1 MTANAKLSDEQREV
15 LKAAFEGALRL
26 PPDEWSA
33 YAATACGDDGEVQR
47 ELASLLR
54 AHDASAG
61 YFERLGDQL
70 VAPALRAVASGGESE
85 EAVTIGG
92 QVAHYEVIERI
103 GGGGMGIVYKAR
115 DLRLGRTV
123 ALKFLPSRHAADP
136 AARARLLAEAQAASA
151 LDHPNIAVVYEIGE
165 TETHRSFIA
174 MAWYEG
180 ETLKERLRSGPLPV
194 QDAVAIAAQIG
205 AALAAAHEAG
215 IIHRDV
221 KPANVLITRTGVTKL
236 VDFGIARLVSADST
250 DEHATAGT
258 PGYMSPEQTR
268 GTALDARTDIWSIG
282 VVLYEML
289 TGRRPFHGDKA
300 ELIVNAIRNAEPVPI
315 TAARPEVP
323 PALAQVVGRCLR
335 KAPHERYPDAGE
347 LLAALRASG
356 DGAAQIAGE
365 ARRNRF
371 YPRTRRTRLVLVA
384 SLVAVIVA
392 ARQLAPLVQSEPTG
406 NAEAY
411 RFYQRGLEYEQTGSH
426 AVADTLYRRALAL
439 DPDFALARARLAVV
453 QLRSPSPFTATD
465 AHRQVDARLEQA
477 RLEAIAALRAQ
488 PGLADAHYALGLYWQ
503 RRRDHER
510 ALTEFGKARKGLS
523 RSGELHRA
531 IGNSHRA
538 LERWEEAVSA
548 YERALRLDPQ
558 NISFAPHLAVTYG
571 RMRRYSESQRLWSR
585 YIALT
590 PDAYWALLIR
600 GYGAVRWQGTSD
612 SLAVALRRIPPE
624 WDEKGMA
631 TFARVTLARLQRRPA
646 DALAA
651 LDASQHTVSEDD
663 MLFRPH
669 SLLRA
674 MAYSDAG
681 DSTRARVYYDSA
693 RVMLQDS
700 VAAYPSDPRLQ
711 VALGMSLG
719 GLGLRADAIRAAH
732 RAMELAPISSGVES
746 ATCFMGGAAEI
757 FASIGENDAAL
768 RLLEQ
773 LLQMPAGREASV
785 PLLRVDPAFDRL
797 RDDPRFQRMLEWHA
811 RL

>member
-1 MTANAKLSDEQREV
+1 MSANAKLTDQQREA

-26 PPDEWSA
+26 PTSERSA
-33 YAATACGDDGEVQR
+33 YVATACGDDGEVRR

-70 VAPALRAVASGGESE
+70 VAPALRAVASGEDSE
-85 EAVTIGG
+85 EAVSIGR

-194 QDAVAIAAQIG
+194 HDAVAVAAQIG

-258 PGYMSPEQTR
+258 PAYMSPEQTR
-268 GTALDARTDIWSIG
+268 GTALDARTDIWSLG

-289 TGRRPFHGDKA
+289 MGRRPFQGEND
-300 ELIVNAIRNAEPVPI
+300 ELVVEAIRDAEPVPI
-315 TAARPEVP
+315 TAVRPEVP
-323 PALAQVVGRCLR
+323 PAMAQVVARCLR

-347 LLAALRASG
+347 FLAALRASG
-356 DGAAQIAGE
+356 DGAAQVAGE

-371 YPRTRRTRLVLVA
+371 YPMSRRTRFVLVA
-384 SLVAVIVA
+384 SLVPVIIA
-392 ARQLAPLVQSEPTG
+392 ATQLAPLVQSEPTA

-411 RFYQRGLEYEQTGSH
+411 RFYQRGLEYEQAGSH
-426 AVADTLYRRALAL
+426 VVADTLYRRALAL

-453 QLRSPSPFTATD
+453 QLRSAEARRPVED
-465 AHRQVDARLEQA
+465 RLEQA
-477 RLEAIAALRAQ
+477 RQEAIAALRTQ

-503 RRRDHER
+503 RRRDYER
-510 ALTEFGKARKGLS
+510 ALAEFGKARKGLP
-523 RSGELHRA
+523 RSSELHRA
-531 IGNSHRA
+531 IGNSYRA
-538 LERWEEAVSA
+538 LGRWEEAVTA
-548 YERALRLDPQ
+548 HERALRLDPR
-558 NISFAPHLAVTYG
+558 NISIARDLALTYG
-571 RMRRYSESQRLWSR
+571 RMRRYPESQRLWGR
-585 YIALT
+585 YIAFT
-590 PDAYWALLIR
+590 PDAYSAMLIR
-600 GYGAVRWQGTSD
+600 GHAAVRWQGTGD
-612 SLAVALRRIPPE
+612 SLAAALQRIPPD
-624 WDEKGMA
+624 WDERGMA
-631 TFARVTLARLQRRPA
+631 TFARVALARLQRRPA

-651 LDASQHTVSEDD
+651 LDASQHSVSQDD
-663 MLFRPH
+663 LLFRPH
-669 SLLRA
+669 SLFRA

-681 DSTRARVYYDSA
+681 DPARARVYYDSA

-700 VAAYPSDPRLQ
+700 VAAHPNDPRLHI
-711 VALGMSLG
+711 ALGMALG
-719 GLGLRADAIRAAH
+719 GLGLRTDAIRAAR
-732 RAMELAPISSGVES
+732 RAMELAPISAGIES
-746 ATCFMGGAAEI
+746 ATGFMGGAAEI
-757 FASIGENDAAL
+757 FASLGENDAAL

-797 RDDPRFQRMLEWHA
+797 RDDPRFQRMLDRHA
-811 RL
+811 TR